1 MTLLPLPASLD
12 EITPSWLTRALAP
25 QLASENVN
33 VTGVESETIAEGVGF
48 AGGLGRL
55 TIEYDLEST
64 SAPKTLIAK
73 MPSSHEQTRNL
84 LTTLGVYEREVRFYQ
99 SVASEIPMRSPK
111 CFVAHWDSQSKRFI
125 LLLEDLGALRFP
137 DQSAGC
143 SVEDAELVVTDLAKL
158 HASMWNNPLLKEWAW
173 APAWDAG
180 ADLFAASFPMWWG
193 KFQEDF
199 SDAIPDDFQ
208 KMADMVAPRVAA
220 IKTRLA
226 QRPVTLCHGD
236 FRLANM
242 FFEDPPSGNSLTVF
256 DWQAMRIG
264 RAPYDLAYFLAGSM
278 TVEDRSAHQE
288 RLKSRY
294 HEGLVQAG
302 VTDYSEIDFE
312 EDFGYGLL
320 DLVSFT
326 AMVGGN
332 LSFEGEEAQQFID
345 GAIVRVADALSD
357 VDTERLIA
365 NLG

>member
-1 MTLLPLPASLD
+1 MGPF
-12 EITPSWLTRALAP
+12 
-25 QLASENVN
+25 V
-33 VTGVESETIAEGVGF
+33 VTT
-48 AGGLGRL
+48 
-55 TIEYDLEST
+55 
-64 SAPKTLIAK
+64 
-73 MPSSHEQTRNL
+73 
-84 LTTLGVYEREVRFYQ
+84 
-99 SVASEIPMRSPK
+99 VASG
-111 CFVAHWDSQSKRFI
+111 V
-125 LLLEDLGALRFP
+125 
-137 DQSAGC
+137 
-143 SVEDAELVVTDLAKL
+143 
-158 HASMWNNPLLKEWAW
+158 
-173 APAWDAG
+173 
-180 ADLFAASFPMWWG
+180 
-193 KFQEDF
+193 
-199 SDAIPDDFQ
+199 
-208 KMADMVAPRVAA
+208 
-220 IKTRLA
+220 
-226 QRPVTLCHGD
+226 
-236 FRLANM
+236 
-242 FFEDPPSGNSLTVF
+242 